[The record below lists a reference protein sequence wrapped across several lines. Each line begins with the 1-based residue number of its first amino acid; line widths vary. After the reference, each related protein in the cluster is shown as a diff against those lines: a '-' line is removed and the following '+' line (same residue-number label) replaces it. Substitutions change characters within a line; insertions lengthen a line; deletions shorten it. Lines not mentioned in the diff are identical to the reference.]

1 MCNISRPPSNCVE
14 FSQNPKFISTMASP
28 EDSVELLMLKMI
40 VVNGWKVKNSSGG
53 KKEATQASGARGLWS
68 KAVYKVEITTTTIT
82 TNISIIFINI
92 TDKSFSPSQILTKA
106 VHKVGEGLRLR
117 CSTTMQWMESSN
129 KVFPESDLE
138 ELAEK
143 ENALEDAPRPQS
155 ASQNSQLLCHL
166 SCRLTNLCKCIYM
179 SCAHIYK
186 TIHDLSLKEVECAFC
201 IYSLS
206 TRPKSTCLVPPI
218 LTHFLT
224 FFYVIGNIFLF
235 FSNSA

>member
-68 KAVYKVEITTTTIT
+68 KAVYKVEKAIIIT

-92 TDKSFSPSQILTKA
+92 TDKSSSPSQILTKA

-129 KVFPESDLE
+129 KVFSGKWPWRIYGKRKCFREHPKTPKCLP
-138 ELAEK
+138 K
-143 ENALEDAPRPQS
+143 QS
-155 ASQNSQLLCHL
+155 AS
-166 SCRLTNLCKCIYM
+166 
-179 SCAHIYK
+179 
-186 TIHDLSLKEVECAFC
+186 
-201 IYSLS
+201 
-206 TRPKSTCLVPPI
+206 VPFV
-218 LTHFLT
+218 L
-224 FFYVIGNIFLF
+224 
-235 FSNSA
+235 

>member
-68 KAVYKVEITTTTIT
+68 KAVYKVEKAIIIT

-92 TDKSFSPSQILTKA
+92 TDKSSSPSQILTKA

-129 KVFPESDLE
+129 KVFSGKWSWRIT
-138 ELAEK
+138 EK
-143 ENALEDAPRPQS
+143 ENALEHPQDPKVPPKTVS
-155 ASQNSQLLCHL
+155 F
-166 SCRLTNLCKCIYM
+166 
-179 SCAHIYK
+179 CAI
-186 TIHDLSLKEVECAFC
+186 
-201 IYSLS
+201 
-206 TRPKSTCLVPPI
+206 CLVDLQTCVSAYI
-218 LTHFLT
+218 CL
-224 FFYVIGNIFLF
+224 VRIFTKLF
-235 FSNSA
+235 MI

>member
-68 KAVYKVEITTTTIT
+68 KAVYKVEKAIIIT

-92 TDKSFSPSQILTKA
+92 TDKSSSPSQILTKA
-106 VHKVGEGLRLR
+106 VYKVGEGLRLR

-166 SCRLTNLCKCIYM
+166 SCRLTNLCKCIYVL
-179 SCAHIYK
+179 CAYLQNYSWSK
-186 TIHDLSLKEVECAFC
+186 LKRSRV
-201 IYSLS
+201 
-206 TRPKSTCLVPPI
+206 RI
-218 LTHFLT
+218 LYL
-224 FFYVIGNIFLF
+224 
-235 FSNSA
+235 

>member
-1 MCNISRPPSNCVE
+1 
-14 FSQNPKFISTMASP
+14 
-28 EDSVELLMLKMI
+28 
-40 VVNGWKVKNSSGG
+40 
-53 KKEATQASGARGLWS
+53 
-68 KAVYKVEITTTTIT
+68 
-82 TNISIIFINI
+82 
-92 TDKSFSPSQILTKA
+92 
-106 VHKVGEGLRLR
+106 
-117 CSTTMQWMESSN
+117 MQWMESSN

-206 TRPKSTCLVPPI
+206 TRPKSTCLVSPI

-224 FFYVIGNIFLF
+224 FFYIIGNNFFF